1 MEGVD
6 VMIRKFAIAA
16 IWHECGTHGRKTA
29 KIDRHSAL
37 VLREEETQAGQ
48 TDTHA

>member
-6 VMIRKFAIAA
+6 EMMRKFAIAT
-16 IWHECGTHGRKTA
+16 IWHECGIDGRKTA
-29 KIDRHSAL
+29 KIDRHRA
-37 VLREEETQAGQ
+37 VALREEETQACQ